1 MITEDDTV
9 TGPRVCPACGTPA
22 SDATFLYCTECG
34 ARLDGEERALVHV
47 PKGSRAAA
55 LLEEEDEQTKGGSWW
70 KRHRRLLI
78 IGTVAVL
85 AVGAGGFVTWQWT
98 GFRTADAPVRSF
110 FAALEDR
117 DGPAAAALLGE
128 AAFLNS
134 DVRGTDEEILAS
146 PLWQAG
152 ALDAGYTPPDLE
164 SVNVDYFLD
173 AKGVEQR
180 PDKSMASATA
190 RFTVDG
196 EAFDMEFLMQRETEG
211 LDRIW
216 AIGSVTMGLVP
227 IGGSGGDV
235 KIANVAVDGGVHAPP
250 GLYEVTVTGSALFAD
265 AAGQVMIGG
274 EDYADGS
281 GGDAAPAD
289 EPSAIVSTGSP
300 DGYDADEYD
309 DLLGGD
315 ETPLDGS
322 SWNLVTT
329 SNLEYH
335 LDPGAAATVDEQI
348 RTTID
353 ACAAP
358 HGLDLE
364 ACPFVPLGLDETV
377 APSIVSALEGG
388 SEWTVT
394 AYPEI
399 ELVVDAAGRVGVQVI
414 EVGTATGTYLGP
426 EEGQGLSLP
435 WEDYEAELIPYGS
448 VTVDDGQ
455 VVWTYTP

>member
-9 TGPRVCPACGTPA
+9 TGPRSCPACGAVAT
-22 SDATFLYCTECG
+22 DATFLYCTECG

-55 LLEEEDEQTKGGSWW
+55 LLEEDEEEAGRSWW

-78 IGTVAVL
+78 ISVVAVL

-98 GFRTADAPVRSF
+98 GFRTADGPVRQF

-117 DGPAAAALLGE
+117 DGPAAAALLAE

-152 ALDAGYTPPDLE
+152 ALDSGYTPPDLE

-173 AKGVEQR
+173 AEGVEQR
-180 PDKSMASATA
+180 PDKSMAAATA
-190 RFTVDG
+190 AFSLGG
-196 EAFDMEFLMQRETEG
+196 EAFVMEFLLHRETEG
-211 LDRIW
+211 LDRTW

-235 KIANVAVDGGVHAPP
+235 QIANVAVDGGVHAPP
-250 GLYEVTVTGSALFAD
+250 GLYDVTVTGSALFAD

-274 EDYADGS
+274 EDYTDGS
-281 GGDAAPAD
+281 GGDQTPAE
-289 EPSAIVSTGSP
+289 EPSAVVSTGSP
-300 DGYDADEYD
+300 DGYDPDEYD
-309 DLLGGD
+309 GLLGGG
-315 ETPLDGS
+315 TPLDGS
-322 SWNLVTT
+322 DWNLVTT

-335 LDPGAAATVDEQI
+335 LDPGAAAAVDEQI
-348 RTTID
+348 RTAID

-358 HGLDLE
+358 HGLDFE
-364 ACPFVPLGLDETV
+364 ACPFVPVGLDETV
-377 APSIVSALEGG
+377 APSVVSALEGG

-394 AYPEI
+394 AYPEV
-399 ELVVDAAGRVGVQVI
+399 ELVVDSAGRVGVQVI
-414 EVGTATGTYLGP
+414 EVGTASGTYLGP

-455 VVWTYTP
+455 VVWTYAP